1 MKRSCF
7 IIKFTFFISG
17 VLLLAQRVFAAE
29 EIFKITS
36 INVGKGDCILV
47 QTGAADDP
55 VNVMIDTGYKET
67 AGDVLAYLQTHNVQK
82 LDALVISHF
91 HKDHV
96 GGAAAILKGIPVSM
110 VYMPDYEGTRKV
122 YEEMMAVL
130 TDSGS
135 TIPYKRLSEN
145 MRFSLG
151 DAVYD
156 LYPSQIPFDGNN
168 DNDVSMAACL
178 EYNGHT
184 ALFAGDLEDAGIGQF
199 LKNNNIP
206 EHHYEILKMPHH
218 GSEGENTGI
227 LVSRSKPGGIVLI
240 TDGQGRRA
248 HGPLINTLEKDGFR
262 TYCSAEAGTV
272 IITANETGF
281 DIQKSKNPVYS
292 ISGDW
297 KYFLS
302 DDGSAILAGYTG
314 NETAIAIPSSLDGYP
329 VKSIFESAF
338 YNHIN
343 LTSVT
348 IPEGIESIGDSAFS
362 WCTGL
367 TDVTISGSV
376 TSIGNAAFSWCSML
390 EEITLPDSVK
400 SIGKSGFESCTALK
414 NVKLS
419 NGLTTIS
426 PSLFERC
433 GSLESIQIPAGV
445 TSVGKDAFK
454 YCMKLSDVMI
464 PSGVTLIDEG
474 AFKGCHNLKK
484 IDIPEGVKSIE
495 ESAFEWCTA
504 LQSIKIPDSV
514 TSLGKAAF
522 MDCENLESA
531 EIGTGVKTIKKSTFS
546 GCTAL
551 KSVTIPVSVESIK
564 GDAFKDCGR
573 LKDIYFAGTT
583 EQWNAVKKD
592 KNWDQSLP
600 LDLKIHCSDSKPEPE
615 PEPDDPEPYAGI
627 RFFDMR
633 ELPATGFSAKQ
644 PGTRSI
650 QPKDLRY
657 DSTGL
662 TLQIPS
668 LDVSEEIVTV
678 PFRNGEYPVEW
689 LENNIGLPE
698 EFDVPGSEAS
708 ILVAHNHLN
717 TTEAGPFAMLGMLTE
732 NTRLFITDSSNNL
745 MNFSVF
751 ANIKIA
757 ADDMAAVENL
767 SAAYENSLI
776 LITCEDEKSEGGYA
790 SRRVIAAKPVFLQI
804 EN

>member
-1 MKRSCF
+1 MKRSF
-7 IIKFTFFISG
+7 ITIMFSIFMSG
-17 VLLLAQRVFAAE
+17 VLLFVKRVSAAE

-36 INVGKGDCILV
+36 IDVGKGDCILV

-67 AGDVLAYLQTHNVQK
+67 AGDVLAYLETHNVQK
-82 LDALVISHF
+82 LDALVISHY

-130 TDSGS
+130 KDSGGA
-135 TIPYKRLSEN
+135 IPYKRLSES

-151 DAVYD
+151 NAVYD
-156 LYPSQIPFDGNN
+156 LYPSQIPFDGDN
-168 DNDVSMAACL
+168 DNDVSMSACL
-178 EYNGHT
+178 EYDGYT
-184 ALFAGDLEDAGIGQF
+184 ALFAGDLEDAGIDQF

-206 EHHYEILKMPHH
+206 EKHYDILKLPHH
-218 GSEGENTGI
+218 GAEGKNTGD
-227 LVSRSKPGGIVLI
+227 LVSRSKPEGIVLV
-240 TDGQGRRA
+240 TDGQDRRA
-248 HGPLINTLEKDGFR
+248 HGSLIDTLEKDGFR
-262 TYCSAEAGTV
+262 TYCSAEDGTV
-272 IITANETGF
+272 VITANEAGF
-281 DIQKSKNPVYS
+281 DIQKSKNPEYRTF
-292 ISGDW
+292 GDW

-302 DDGSAILAGYTG
+302 DDGSAVLAGYIG
-314 NETAIAIPSSLDGYP
+314 NASAITIPSSFDGYP
-329 VKSIFESAF
+329 VKSIFDSAF
-338 YNHIN
+338 YNHKN

-348 IPEGIESIGDSAFS
+348 IPEGVESIGDSAFS

-367 TDVTISGSV
+367 TDVMIPGSV
-376 TSIGNAAFSWCSML
+376 TSIGKAVFSWCTKL
-390 EEITLPDSVK
+390 EEITLPDNVK
-400 SIGKSGFESCTALK
+400 SIGESGFESCTTLK
-414 NVKLS
+414 SVKLS
-419 NGLTTIS
+419 NGLTAIA

-445 TSVGKDAFK
+445 ASIGEDAFK
-454 YCMKLSDVMI
+454 FCMKLSDVTI
-464 PSGVTLIDEG
+464 PSSVTLIDEG

-495 ESAFEWCTA
+495 ESAFEWCIA
-504 LQSIKIPDSV
+504 LRSIKIPDSV

-551 KSVTIPVSVESIK
+551 KRVTIPVSVGSIK
-564 GDAFKDCGR
+564 GDAFKDCGS
-573 LKDIYFAGTT
+573 LKDIYYAGTT
-583 EQWNAVKKD
+583 EQWDAVSKD

-600 LDLKIHCSDSKPEPE
+600 ADLKIHCSDSE
-615 PEPDDPEPYAGI
+615 PEPDDPEPPAGI

-644 PGTRSI
+644 PGTLSI

-657 DSTGL
+657 DPTGL

-689 LENNIGLPE
+689 LKNAVGLPE
-698 EFDVPGSEAS
+698 EFPLPGSGPS
-708 ILVAHNHLN
+708 ILAAHNHLN
-717 TTEAGPFAMLGMLTE
+717 ASEAGPFALIGTLSENDMIFISGRNGELLT
-732 NTRLFITDSSNNL
+732 
-745 MNFSVF
+745 FSVF
-751 ANIKIA
+751 ANEKVS
-757 ADDMAAVENL
+757 ADDFSFVRNL
-767 SAAYENSLI
+767 SAAYGDSLI
-776 LITCEDEKSEGGYA
+776 LITCEDERPEGGYA
-790 SRRVIAAKPVFLQI
+790 SRRVVGAKTVF
-804 EN
+804 